1 MLGLKGDRKLKTF
14 KNGLNRIT
22 RKGNHYPGHFWDNAL
37 IATYSTYA
45 ERKVAA
51 FLQDRLG
58 PNRAGPWGLLQPIA
72 DAGKMFFK
80 EDFIPAQSSKWLFI
94 LGPCLAM
101 LTALMS
107 SAVIPFGDSIRFGN
121 YSVPVQGIEINIG
134 VLYIFGVVSLGVYG
148 VMVGGW
154 ASNNKFSLLGA
165 IRAASQNISYEIAL
179 GLSMIAILMMTGS
192 LSVRAI
198 VDQQAGFFEWNIF
211 TQPVGFIIFLTCSF
225 AECNRTPFDLPECET
240 ELVGGYHT
248 EYSSMKLGF
257 YLFAEYI
264 NMFVS
269 SAFISS
275 LYFGGFH
282 YPFMNEISAL
292 ENSLGAITGHNVA
305 TAIGVVIFFG
315 KIFFFIFFFMW
326 VRWTL
331 PRFRYDQLMNLGWK
345 TFIPLSILNVVITGA
360 GLLYDFKYATWLIVI
375 VRLVWLWY
383 HQHGHQSGQLFRKA
397 FKLNGF
403 R

>member
-1 MLGLKGDRKLKTF
+1 MELTVL
-14 KNGLNRIT
+14 IT
-22 RKGNHYPGHFWDNAL
+22 KAIIILVIFGITLL

-58 PNRAGPWGLLQPIA
+58 PDRAGPWGLLQPIA

-80 EDFIPAQSSKWLFI
+80 EEFIPAQASKWLFI
-94 LGPCLAM
+94 LGPSLAM

-121 YSVPVQGIEINIG
+121 FDIPLQGIEINIG

-179 GLSMIAILMMTGS
+179 GLSIIAILMMSGS
-192 LSVRAI
+192 LSVRTI
-198 VDQQAGFFEWNIF
+198 VENQADAGFFGWNVF
-211 TQPVGFIIFLTCSF
+211 TQPLGFIIFLTCAF

-248 EYSSMKLGF
+248 EYTSMKLGF

-275 LYFGGFH
+275 LYFGGYH
-282 YPFMNEISAL
+282 YPFMDQVSHWLI
-292 ENSLGAITGHNVA
+292 NSLGSVTGHNIA
-305 TAIGVVIFFG
+305 TAIGTVVFFG

-326 VRWTL
+326 VRWTI

-345 TFIPLSILNVVITGA
+345 TLIPLSMLNIVVTAA
-360 GLLYDFKYATWLIVI
+360 GLLFNGIKYASWLIVVVMVVLAVMSSARAPKRQI
-375 VRLVWLWY
+375 AT
-383 HQHGHQSGQLFRKA
+383 Q
-397 FKLNGF
+397 
-403 R
+403 